1 MTAMQTQQTT
11 LKVVAPGTEGASPLL
26 GIAIGR
32 AGMWKG
38 ARACSLLV
46 TWAVAE
52 RRLGHKLGSEEAGT
66 LSAAIRE
73 HAKYWHEGER
83 TVWRDLA
90 AWHEAFPGE
99 ESPAE
104 LALQLLDLYDLE
116 LSKRT
121 DALGAVG
128 GIMVVAA

>member
-1 MTAMQTQQTT
+1 MQTQHTT
-11 LKVVAPGTEGASPLL
+11 TITVVAPGTDGASPILA
-26 GIAIGR
+26 IAIAR

-52 RRLGHKLGSEEAGT
+52 RRLGHDLGSDDTGT

-73 HAKYWHEGER
+73 HAKYWRQGER

-99 ESPAE
+99 QSPAD
-104 LALQLLDLYDLE
+104 LARQLLAVYDLQLT
-116 LSKRT
+116 KRT

-128 GIMVVAA
+128 GIMVLVG